1 MTPVHRNS
9 GHFKSFDGTDIYYE
23 VRGQGKP
30 VVFVYGIA
38 CLMNHWHLQT
48 SHFSKHYQTIMF
60 DFRGHHFSEIPADKK
75 NLSIEALAK
84 DLIALCD
91 HLKIEQSVFI
101 GHSFGTEVILK
112 AFLMKPELFKACCFV
127 GGTFS
132 NPFNHLMTVEKLKEI
147 LLYTR
152 RIYNS
157 APHLVSSI
165 WKWGVTNP
173 ISMFLSAIVGGFNLK
188 QTATKDIEIY
198 AQGVANID
206 LRVFLTLF
214 EELIEN
220 DLTPN
225 LPQLNVPTLV
235 IAGENDSLTPSHKQV
250 EVTNALPKG
259 ELYLIPDGSHCVQLD
274 FPDLV
279 NPRIE
284 KFLNSIEY

>member
-1 MTPVHRNS
+1 MIPVHKKS
-9 GHFKSFDGTDIYYE
+9 GYFESFDGTRIYYE

-30 VVFVYGIA
+30 LVFVYGIA

-48 SHFSKHYQTIMF
+48 TYFSKNYQTIMF
-60 DFRGHHFSEIPADKK
+60 DFRGHHFSDVPTDKK

-84 DLIALCD
+84 DLIGLCE
-91 HLKIEQSVFI
+91 HLEIDSSAFI
-101 GHSFGTEVILK
+101 GHSFGCEVILK
-112 AFLMKPELFKACCFV
+112 AYLLKPELFTANCFV

-132 NPFNHLMTVEKLKEI
+132 NPFAHLMSVEKLKEI
-147 LLYTR
+147 LLYAKR
-152 RIYNS
+152 VYNAS
-157 APHLVSSI
+157 PGLVASI

-173 ISMFLSAIVGGFNLK
+173 VSVFLSSIVGGFNLK

-220 DLTPN
+220 DYSGDLT
-225 LPQLNVPTLV
+225 QLKVPTLI

-250 EVTNALPKG
+250 EVTNSLPMG
-259 ELYLIPDGSHCVQLD
+259 ELYLIPAGSHCVQLD

-284 KFLNSIEY
+284 NFLKSVEY